1 MPTRRRGDTKGGS
14 WLVDISPAP
23 GVRIR
28 RTFPGALSRQEI
40 RQEEAKLL
48 AGWKRDRAAPVTLH
62 AALERYWAEEGH
74 RHRSAKDIDWQLGA
88 IEDLTEPGLALG
100 SVDGSTAIAI
110 RERYR
115 PGRSPATVNRVLSR
129 LRRVLSYARQ
139 HWRQDVQ
146 AIAWR
151 DILLREPE
159 PQSRW
164 LDRATRRRI
173 LRAAPTQLRHALILS
188 MLTGLRARNVLDLR
202 PRHIDRTRRV
212 IVILGKG
219 GKINTAPLSR
229 LAWRFLRRIWP
240 EGDATFIQWHGERI
254 GSLKTAIRL
263 TRQRSGVTFRL
274 HDARHW
280 AGQDLYDATG
290 DLELVRRALH
300 HSNISTTSRY
310 ARAGED
316 RIRDGWER
324 VGKRR

>member
-1 MPTRRRGDTKGGS
+1 MPARRRTDTKGGS
-14 WLVDISPAP
+14 WLVDVSPAP

-28 RTFPGALSRQEI
+28 RTFPGHLSRQEI
-40 RQEEAKLL
+40 RREEARLL
-48 AGWKRDRAAPVTLH
+48 AGWKRDRAPPVTLH
-62 AALERYWAEEGH
+62 QALERYWAEDGH
-74 RHRSAKDIDWQLGA
+74 RQRSAKDIDWQLGA
-88 IEDLTEPGLALG
+88 IEDLTSPGLALADVTG
-100 SVDGSTAIAI
+100 ATAIAI

-115 PGRSPATVNRVLSR
+115 QGRGPATVNRVLSR

-139 HWRQDVQ
+139 HWRQEVQ

-159 PQSRW
+159 PTSRW

-173 LRAAPTQLRHALILS
+173 LRAAPPQLRHALILS
-188 MLTGLRARNVLDLR
+188 MLTGLRARNVLDLT
-202 PRHIDRTRRV
+202 PRHVDRSRRV
-212 IVILGKG
+212 IVITGKG
-219 GKINTAPLSR
+219 GKLNTVPLSR
-229 LAWRFLRRIWP
+229 LAWRFLARLWP
-240 EGDATFIQWHGERI
+240 DRETATFVHWHGERI

-263 TRQRSGVTFRL
+263 TRQRSGVAFRL

-300 HSNISTTSRY
+300 HSHISTTSRY

-316 RIRDGWER
+316 RVRAGWEK
-324 VGKRR
+324 VGRR